1 MAKAKDTSANK
12 GGNKWLNYLKEFRQ
26 KNSAT
31 KTGKKQQS
39 EILKEAGRLWK
50 EMSDSDKNKYATVGE
65 GPAKK

>member
-1 MAKAKDTSANK
+1 MVKATEAKSSAK
-12 GGNKWLNYLKEFRQ
+12 GENKWLNYLKSYRE
-26 KNSAT
+26 KNAT

-50 EMSDSDKNKYATVGE
+50 EMSDSEKSKYANVSS

>member
-1 MAKAKDTSANK
+1 MVKATEAKSAK
-12 GGNKWLNYLKEFRQ
+12 GGSNKWLNYLKSFRE
-26 KNSAT
+26 KNAT

-50 EMSDSDKNKYATVGE
+50 EMSDTEKNKYATVSD